1 MRHLRVLAASLA
13 IVIAG
18 IIFVSPA
25 SSQIRI
31 RVNSGYR
38 SRHHVYYH
46 PRQREYYHRHVV
58 YYHRHYAYHHRDN
71 GIRLRLNVR

>member
-1 MRHLRVLAASLA
+1 MRYLRVIAASLA

-18 IIFVSPA
+18 MIFVPAA

-38 SRHHVYYH
+38 GRHHVYYH
-46 PRQREYYHRHVV
+46 PRHREYYHRHVV
-58 YYHRHYAYHHRDN
+58 CYHRHYAYHHRDN
-71 GIRLRLNVR
+71 GIGLRLHIR